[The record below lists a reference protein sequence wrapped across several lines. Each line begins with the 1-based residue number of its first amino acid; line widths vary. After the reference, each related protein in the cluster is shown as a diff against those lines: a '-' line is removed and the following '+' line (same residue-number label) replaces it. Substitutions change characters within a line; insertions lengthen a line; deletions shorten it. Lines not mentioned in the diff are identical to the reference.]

1 MFTGTDIVKFFQENS
16 ALAVF
21 LTVAIGFWIGKF
33 RFGNFSLGIVTSVLL
48 VGVVVGQMNI
58 RIPEPAKT
66 LFFLM
71 FLFSI
76 GYSVGPQFFRGLR
89 KDGLPQ
95 VWLRGSRLRDVSAL
109 GMGLRDRHGL
119 RRGAGGRPAGR
130 LADDVGRHR
139 SRHRYDSRAARRTRH
154 GPERDAGLLRGHLHL
169 RHGRIGLGT
178 RHPRPEAARR
188 RRESK
193 AGGQTDGIAN
203 GGRHEPQSGIR
214 PGGAYDRFP
223 APSAPTT
230 SGSSRGG
237 RYASSSNTWPGS
249 RGFVERL
256 RQQGSVKDPSPKT
269 VIRRG
274 DEIVVSGRRRFVI
287 EEETW
292 IGREVE
298 DKELVN
304 FSVETLPV
312 VVNKKGVAG
321 KTVRTLLKEK
331 YMHGVSI
338 RSIRRANVQ
347 IPVLGGG
354 KLDAGDRIE
363 LVGLRQDV
371 ERAAEEIGFSDAPTE
386 KSSMTLVGMGIF
398 LGGLIFGWAF
408 VTRIG
413 NVPLS
418 LTVSGGVL
426 IAGLICGWLR
436 AKRPTLG
443 GVPEPSV
450 WFMNNVGLNVF
461 IAIVGITTGP
471 SFVRGFQEVG
481 WSLFLVGA
489 VATTIPLVAGIFI
502 GKYLFRF
509 NEAIVLGCV
518 SGSRTT
524 TAALGAVEET
534 LESNVPAMG
543 YTITYAIGNT
553 LLIIWGVVIVLLVA

>member
-1 MFTGTDIVKFFQENS
+1 
-16 ALAVF
+16 
-21 LTVAIGFWIGKF
+21 
-33 RFGNFSLGIVTSVLL
+33 
-48 VGVVVGQMNI
+48 
-58 RIPEPAKT
+58 
-66 LFFLM
+66 
-71 FLFSI
+71 
-76 GYSVGPQFFRGLR
+76 
-89 KDGLPQ
+89 
-95 VWLRGSRLRDVSAL
+95 
-109 GMGLRDRHGL
+109 
-119 RRGAGGRPAGR
+119 
-130 LADDVGRHR
+130 
-139 SRHRYDSRAARRTRH
+139 
-154 GPERDAGLLRGHLHL
+154 
-169 RHGRIGLGT
+169 
-178 RHPRPEAARR
+178 
-188 RRESK
+188 
-193 AGGQTDGIAN
+193 
-203 GGRHEPQSGIR
+203 
-214 PGGAYDRFP
+214 
-223 APSAPTT
+223 
-230 SGSSRGG
+230 
-237 RYASSSNTWPGS
+237 
-249 RGFVERL
+249 
-256 RQQGSVKDPSPKT
+256 
-269 VIRRG
+269 
-274 DEIVVSGRRRFVI
+274 
-287 EEETW
+287 
-292 IGREVE
+292 
-298 DKELVN
+298 
-304 FSVETLPV
+304 
-312 VVNKKGVAG
+312 
-321 KTVRTLLKEK
+321 
-331 YMHGVSI
+331 MHGVSI

-443 GVPEPSV
+443 DVPEPAV

>member
-1 MFTGTDIVKFFQENS
+1 MPVCYAVTYIYGTAGSAWVLGTLGPRLLGGVAKVKQAAKQMES
-16 ALAVF
+16 QMGDDMSLSP
-21 LTVAIGFWIGKF
+21 GFD
-33 RFGNFSLGIVTSVLL
+33 
-48 VGVVVGQMNI
+48 
-58 RIPEPAKT
+58 P
-66 LFFLM
+66 
-71 FLFSI
+71 
-76 GYSVGPQFFRGLR
+76 
-89 KDGLPQ
+89 
-95 VWLRGSRLRDVSAL
+95 
-109 GMGLRDRHGL
+109 
-119 RRGAGGRPAGR
+119 
-130 LADDVGRHR
+130 
-139 SRHRYDSRAARRTRH
+139 AARTIVFRAFSADNEWFEPGRTVR
-154 GPERDAGLLRGHLHL
+154 EFEQYMAGQQK
-169 RHGRIGLGT
+169 RI
-178 RHPRPEAARR
+178 
-188 RRESK
+188 
-193 AGGQTDGIAN
+193 
-203 GGRHEPQSGIR
+203 
-214 PGGAYDRFP
+214 
-223 APSAPTT
+223 
-230 SGSSRGG
+230 
-237 RYASSSNTWPGS
+237 
-249 RGFVERL
+249 FVERL

-321 KTVRTLLKEK
+321 KTVRALLKEK

-443 GVPEPSV
+443 GVPEPAV

-471 SFVRGFQEVG
+471 LR
-481 WSLFLVGA
+481 
-489 VATTIPLVAGIFI
+489 P
-502 GKYLFRF
+502 R
-509 NEAIVLGCV
+509 V
-518 SGSRTT
+518 SGSGLEPVSGRSRRHDDSAGGGHFHREIPVPLQRGHRTRLRIGLAHDDGRSRRRRGNPREQRARDGLYDHLRHRQY
-524 TAALGAVEET
+524 AADYLGRGHRIAGRLT
-534 LESNVPAMG
+534 RP
-543 YTITYAIGNT
+543 
-553 LLIIWGVVIVLLVA
+553 

>member
-1 MFTGTDIVKFFQENS
+1 MSAVIGAATDTIHE
-16 ALAVF
+16 
-21 LTVAIGFWIGKF
+21 
-33 RFGNFSLGIVTSVLL
+33 
-48 VGVVVGQMNI
+48 
-58 RIPEPAKT
+58 
-66 LFFLM
+66 
-71 FLFSI
+71 
-76 GYSVGPQFFRGLR
+76 
-89 KDGLPQ
+89 LP
-95 VWLRGSRLRDVSAL
+95 
-109 GMGLRDRHGL
+109 
-119 RRGAGGRPAGR
+119 GGRDTDLSVMPVCYAVTYIYGTAGS
-130 LADDVGRHR
+130 AWV
-139 SRHRYDSRAARRTRH
+139 
-154 GPERDAGLLRGHLHL
+154 
-169 RHGRIGLGT
+169 LGT
-178 RHPRPEAARR
+178 LGPRLLGGVAKVKQAAKQM
-188 RRESK
+188 ESQM
-193 AGGQTDGIAN
+193 GDDMSLSPGFD
-203 GGRHEPQSGIR
+203 

-223 APSAPTT
+223 RLQRRQRVFEPGRTVREFEQYMA
-230 SGSSRGG
+230 GSRRGF
-237 RYASSSNTWPGS
+237 SSSASDS
-249 RGFVERL
+249 RDRS
-256 RQQGSVKDPSPKT
+256 RIPPRKPSSAGATKSSSA
-269 VIRRG
+269 G
-274 DEIVVSGRRRFVI
+274 ARRFVI